1 MLLSEDKAHRFYR
14 PLEKGLE
21 AARSM
26 LTSEIERLTEVL
38 ETGEETFGKSVQE
51 QYGKRKE
58 HKYASKNKKV
68 KQI

>member
-1 MLLSEDKAHRFYR
+1 
-14 PLEKGLE
+14 
-21 AARSM
+21 M